1 MFQDFY
7 KKKSLEP
14 ELVQSLLNDEYNDL
28 LSVLD
33 MNAITEEIKDVV
45 IANTSQTSLIV
56 DNRTCSKINSEKRNT
71 KEKCD
76 DIKEQSLKYAKHV
89 NERTPE
95 NQIIRLR
102 NVFAGRPFKKNN
114 PRKKLNFRSKKKPVS
129 LKLSA
134 IYEHMFDSNLPHEH
148 SAEADCLAMIRC
160 VINIADFF
168 LKWSDNHATPLIYC
182 KKV

>member
-7 KKKSLEP
+7 KKKNLEL
-14 ELVQSLLNDEYNDL
+14 ELIQSLLNDEYNDL

-33 MNAITEEIKDVV
+33 MNAITEEIKGV
-45 IANTSQTSLIV
+45 ITANTSQISLTV
-56 DNRTCSKINSEKRNT
+56 NNKTCSKIINNEKHNT

-76 DIKEQSLKYAKHV
+76 DIKEQSLKV

-102 NVFAGRPFKKNN
+102 NVFADRPFKKTN
-114 PRKKLNFRSKKKPVS
+114 PRKKLDFGSKEKPVS

-168 LKWSDNHATPLIYC
+168 LKWSDNHAIPLIYC